1 MQTLIFLFHVLSH
14 VFVSPVLFLVLLQNH
29 QPVGHVA
36 LEGNEVYIFLEV
48 IDGGMGETLVFLVGI
63 SLEVYAVGIWTLI
76 LIWVLKDV

>member
-1 MQTLIFLFHVLSH
+1 
-14 VFVSPVLFLVLLQNH
+14 
-29 QPVGHVA
+29 VGHVA